1 MREQA
6 LNDARTLVFKTHAGV
21 MSTISNNLRGY
32 PFGSVTPYMCDEQGR
47 IYFFISDIAQHTKNL
62 KQDSRMSLTIFDA
75 ADYGDQNEH
84 GRVTLVGDGSIVTK
98 DRCEVL
104 LDKYIALYP
113 EAASYRNA
121 HDFQLWQLD
130 VVRVRYIGGF
140 GKIFWLEQ
148 NEWQAQPKK
157 WDESQQQSMITHM
170 NEDHQDAMSLI
181 LMQHYSV
188 ADNTPIMSGLLSTG
202 FYIQSHKRNYFINFA
217 NECDSPLAVRKALVA
232 LTNQARNSS
241 NQLAETV

>member
-6 LNDARTLVFKTHAGV
+6 LNDARTLVYKTNAGV

-62 KQDSRMSLTIFDA
+62 KHDSRMSLTVFDA
-75 ADYGDQNEH
+75 TDSGDQNEY
-84 GRVTLVGDGSIVTK
+84 GRVTLVGDGSVVPSEQAHT
-98 DRCEVL
+98 L
-104 LDKYIALYP
+104 LDNYITLYP

-130 VVRVRYIGGF
+130 VIRVRYIGGF

-148 NEWQAQPKK
+148 NEWQYEAKN
-157 WDESQQQSMITHM
+157 WDENQQQSMISHM
-170 NEDHQDAMSLI
+170 NDDHQDAMSLI

-188 ADNTPIMSGLLSTG
+188 ADNTPIMSGLLPTG
-202 FYIQSHKRNYFINFA
+202 FYIQSQKRNYFINF
-217 NECDSPLAVRKALVA
+217 NTQCNSPLKVRKALVA
-232 LTNQARNSS
+232 LTNQARN
-241 NQLAETV
+241 N

>member
-6 LNDARTLVFKTHAGV
+6 LNDARTLVYKTNAGV

-47 IYFFISDIAQHTKNL
+47 VYFFISDIAQHTKNL
-62 KQDSRMSLTIFDA
+62 KHDSRMSLTVYDA

-84 GRVTLVGDGSIVTK
+84 GRVTLVGDGSIVPSEQAHT
-98 DRCEVL
+98 L
-104 LDKYIALYP
+104 LNNYIALYP

-140 GKIFWLEQ
+140 GKIFWLL
-148 NEWQAQPKK
+148 P
-157 WDESQQQSMITHM
+157 
-170 NEDHQDAMSLI
+170 
-181 LMQHYSV
+181 
-188 ADNTPIMSGLLSTG
+188 TG
-202 FYIQSHKRNYFINFA
+202 FYIQSQKRNYFINFKTQC
-217 NECDSPLAVRKALVA
+217 NSPLEVRKALVE
-232 LTNQARNSS
+232 LTNQARN
-241 NQLAETV
+241 N

>member
-6 LNDARTLVFKTHAGV
+6 LNDARTLVYKTNAGV

-62 KQDSRMSLTIFDA
+62 KHDSRMSLTVFDA
-75 ADYGDQNEH
+75 TDSGDQNEH
-84 GRVTLVGDGSIVTK
+84 GRVTLVGDGSVMPSEQAHT
-98 DRCEVL
+98 L
-104 LDKYIALYP
+104 LDNYIALYP

-130 VVRVRYIGGF
+130 VIRVRYIGGF

-148 NEWQAQPKK
+148 NEWQDEAKN
-157 WDESQQQSMITHM
+157 WDENQQQSMISHM
-170 NEDHQDAMSLI
+170 NDDHQDAMSLI

-188 ADNTPIMSGLLSTG
+188 ADNTPIMSGLLPTG
-202 FYIQSHKRNYFINFA
+202 FYIQSQKRNYFINF
-217 NECDSPLAVRKALVA
+217 NTQCNSPLEVRKALVA
-232 LTNQARNSS
+232 LTNQARN
-241 NQLAETV
+241 NLTAEETV